1 VSDFQCL
8 EGWKMSDLAVTAILC
23 GIVSAACCGIVW
35 SMVTFHRRVNQR
47 WEWLQSSL
55 AERDREL
62 QR

>member
-1 VSDFQCL
+1 
-8 EGWKMSDLAVTAILC
+8 MSDLAVTAILC

-35 SMVTFHRRVNQR
+35 SMVAFERHVNQR
-47 WEWLQSSL
+47 WEWLQRSL

>member
-1 VSDFQCL
+1 VSDL
-8 EGWKMSDLAVTAILC
+8 VVTAILC

>member
-1 VSDFQCL
+1 MSDFQFTV
-8 EGWKMSDLAVTAILC
+8 AAIMA
-23 GIVSAACCGIVW
+23 VSAACCGIVW

>member
-1 VSDFQCL
+1 VSDFQFTV
-8 EGWKMSDLAVTAILC
+8 AAIMA
-23 GIVSAACCGIVW
+23 VSAACCGIVW

-47 WEWLQSSL
+47 WQWLQSSL